1 MVKKIS
7 IILGI
12 LGLICSF
19 TACTPESPP
28 IDDLT
33 KGEQSVVEKYK
44 GVEAD
49 EMMLSKIKQYATVD
63 KLGDRT
69 RKFIDVI
76 SSKKVT
82 FKASVDYKS
91 SDMNTLSSIFNN
103 YQLAESEK
111 QLDNEETK
119 DIDNNIIIS
128 YCRLNDKYSV
138 DLLHKSNGKEA
149 LNLGVIYSDKI
160 TYVMN
165 NKNKTYTKNENKQL
179 TDEEI
184 KEIDKEKSAELAE
197 HGSTVDESD
206 NFVPDMSQYMD
217 MFKDNKSKFKYIESM
232 DEEYKGKT
240 YYCESYSVEAKGVA
254 EENKNVTFKI
264 FFDKE
269 VPIGITM
276 NYSDKEI
283 NIDILELEI
292 EADSSKFIVPDYEEK
307 SQSDFFIDIF
317 GLTDIAINSEGELK
331 EVSYQEGMFDN

>member
-1 MVKKIS
+1 MRRLIAT
-7 IILGI
+7 IGI
-12 LGLICSF
+12 LSLLCSF

-28 IDDLT
+28 IEDLT

-44 GVEAD
+44 DIEAD
-49 EMMLSKIKQYATVD
+49 EMLLSNIKQYATVD

-69 RKFIDVI
+69 KTFIDVI

-91 SDMNTLSSIFNN
+91 SDMNTLNSIFNN
-103 YQLAESEK
+103 YQLAEGEK
-111 QLDNEETK
+111 QLDSEENK
-119 DIDNNIIIS
+119 DTDNNIILS
-128 YCRLNDKYSV
+128 YCRLNDKYRI
-138 DLLHKSNGKEA
+138 DLLHKSNGAET
-149 LNLGVIYSDKI
+149 LNLGVIYSDEI

-197 HGSTVDESD
+197 HGSTVDDSD

-217 MFKDNKSKFKYIESM
+217 MFKDNKSKFKYIESR
-232 DEEYKGKT
+232 DAEYKGKT

-269 VPIGITM
+269 VPVGVTM
-276 NYSDKEI
+276 DYNDKEI

-317 GLTDIAINSEGELK
+317 GLTDIDINSDGELK

>member
-1 MVKKIS
+1 MMKKIAAL
-7 IILGI
+7 LGV
-12 LGLICSF
+12 LSLICSLA
-19 TACTPESPP
+19 ACTPESPP

-49 EMMLSKIKQYATVD
+49 EMLLSNIKQYATVD

-69 RKFIDVI
+69 RTFIDVI
-76 SSKKVT
+76 LSKKVT

-103 YQLAESEK
+103 YQLAEGEK

-119 DIDNNIIIS
+119 DIDNNIILS
-128 YCRLNDKYSV
+128 YCRLNDKYRI
-138 DLLHKSNGKEA
+138 DLLYKSDGAET
-149 LNLGVIYSDKI
+149 LNLGVIYSDEI

-184 KEIDKEKSAELAE
+184 KEIDKEKSAELDE
-197 HGSTVDESD
+197 QGSTVDESD

-217 MFKDNKSKFKYIESM
+217 MFKDNKSKFKYIESK
-232 DEEYKGKT
+232 DAEYKGKT

-269 VPIGITM
+269 VPVGVTM
-276 NYSDKEI
+276 VYNDKEI

-307 SQSDFFIDIF
+307 SQSDFFIDLL
-317 GLTDIAINSEGELK
+317 GLTDIAINSEGEVK